1 MFSLQ
6 QRFHLCENSQILAP
20 RCIFS
25 INGQDHL
32 SGNYLDKHGTNGH
45 CDDFSQAPRNDFC
58 KFNREAEVYLK
69 TETRLCYNFWGF
81 PVFQFSNT
89 GPSFL
94 HSHHLLS
101 PAFVHGHRWSSSSP
115 WIKIIKNGET
125 LLSPSPPGTIWGQ
138 VYMFCG
144 GYRLEGNR
152 SPQNGDICGSRDEI
166 GSRNWGHSTV
176 GSTSGFRL
184 LISSRGHYDSNI
196 HHLIIQLKKRTLKL
210 KYQRNWC
217 KTMCLID

>member
-69 TETRLCYNFWGF
+69 TETRLCYNFLRFSSF
-81 PVFQFSNT
+81 PVFQQRSQFSA
-89 GPSFL
+89 L
-94 HSHHLLS
+94 
-101 PAFVHGHRWSSSSP
+101 SSSALASVCPWTPVIIIITMDQNHQKWRNSP
-115 WIKIIKNGET
+115 VTIT
-125 LLSPSPPGTIWGQ
+125 TRHLSVDQ
-138 VYMFCG
+138 VDSA
-144 GYRLEGNR
+144 R
-152 SPQNGDICGSRDEI
+152 
-166 GSRNWGHSTV
+166 STV
-176 GSTSGFRL
+176 RATLESTQTTAGLVIFS
-184 LISSRGHYDSNI
+184 
-196 HHLIIQLKKRTLKL
+196 
-210 KYQRNWC
+210 
-217 KTMCLID
+217 